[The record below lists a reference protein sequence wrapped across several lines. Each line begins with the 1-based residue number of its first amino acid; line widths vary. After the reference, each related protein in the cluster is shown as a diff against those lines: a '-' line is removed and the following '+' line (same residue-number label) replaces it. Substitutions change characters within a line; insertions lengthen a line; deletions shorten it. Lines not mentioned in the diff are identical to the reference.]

1 MLNNNPWRDGVILAA
16 LLFFLI
22 LAVNILASIAKG
34 AESAVPW
41 PGNEAVAGEYR
52 INSLEPASLLEYY
65 VLSARLFGYA
75 VLPVAPEE
83 AVTATAECKA
93 RFGAVSQVVAGY
105 MQADGRSGWICTAF
119 PTDEAAH
126 ETARYLSIVLGVPVR
141 FDHREGALLVFKF
154 GASI

>member
-1 MLNNNPWRDGVILAA
+1 MLNNHPWRNGVIIAA
-16 LLFFLI
+16 LFFFLV
-22 LAVNILASIAKG
+22 LAINALTSIAKG
-34 AESAVPW
+34 AEPAVPW

-52 INSLEPASLLEYY
+52 VNSLEPASLLEYY
-65 VLSARLFGYA
+65 VLSAQVFGYI
-75 VLPVAPEE
+75 VFSVAPDA
-83 AVTATAECKA
+83 AVTATTECKA
-93 RFGAVSQVVAGY
+93 RFGAVSQAVAGY

-126 ETARYLSIVLGVPVR
+126 ETANYLSIVLGVPVR